1 MMLVMLRLILVSL
14 GFRRTVFFFYMCVL
28 FFVFASRRR
37 HTRCALVT
45 GVQTCALP
53 ISADV
58 TFAVPLPLAL
68 ERMVEPFGAEGRVVR
83 DEKEHRLLQPVHF
96 ISAGTRKPL
105 PILMECLR
113 VFDLARESRA
123 LARGSLFQLAG
134 FSLARSLRSEEHTS
148 EIQSLMRIS
157 YAVFCLKKK

>member
-1 MMLVMLRLILVSL
+1 
-14 GFRRTVFFFYMCVL
+14 
-28 FFVFASRRR
+28 
-37 HTRCALVT
+37 
-45 GVQTCALP
+45 
-53 ISADV
+53 
-58 TFAVPLPLAL
+58 
-68 ERMVEPFGAEGRVVR
+68 MVEPFGAEGRVVR

-134 FSLARSLRSEEHTS
+134 FSLARSLSLSSSSEAITSSELSHTARPSPLICAPSPIAPRRS
-148 EIQSLMRIS
+148 
-157 YAVFCLKKK
+157 

>member
-1 MMLVMLRLILVSL
+1 MI
-14 GFRRTVFFFYMCVL
+14 RRPPRATLTAHSFPT
-28 FFVFASRRR
+28 RRSSD
-37 HTRCALVT
+37 L
-45 GVQTCALP
+45 
-53 ISADV
+53 
-58 TFAVPLPLAL
+58 
-68 ERMVEPFGAEGRVVR
+68 PFGSEGRVVR

-134 FSLARSLRSEEHTS
+134 FSLARSLSLSSSSEANMSSALSNRSEERRVGKECVRTFRS
-148 EIQSLMRIS
+148 RVVRQ
-157 YAVFCLKKK
+157 Y

>member
-1 MMLVMLRLILVSL
+1 
-14 GFRRTVFFFYMCVL
+14 
-28 FFVFASRRR
+28 
-37 HTRCALVT
+37 
-45 GVQTCALP
+45 
-53 ISADV
+53 
-58 TFAVPLPLAL
+58 
-68 ERMVEPFGAEGRVVR
+68 MVEPFGAEGRVVR

-134 FSLARSLRSEEHTS
+134 FSLARSLSLSSSSEANMSSALSNRARPLAFICATSSIAARVSALGTLSSSGKARSEEEHTS
-148 EIQSLMRIS
+148 ELQVTNAHLVCR
-157 YAVFCLKKK
+157 LLLEKKNNQNKYTNI